1 MPKTQSLLNNWQKM
15 KLAEIAQDIRQSY
28 SPTRTEK
35 KPYVGLEHIEQQ
47 TLQLSEV
54 GRSDE
59 TQSAKKIFKAGDILF
74 GTLRPYFRKV
84 TRPKFDG
91 VCSTDIAVIRPT
103 QKGDGNFLKYFIANQ
118 DFIDYAS
125 NISGGT
131 RMPRANWKT
140 LKERVWQLPELNE
153 QRIIGDVLSTY
164 DNLIENNTKRIKILE
179 EIAQAIYKEW
189 FVYFRFPRLRRGFGG
204 QAGHEKAKS
213 RSERSSATG
222 IKMVDS
228 KTEFSKIPEGWG
240 VGKLSDLATIT
251 MGQSPSSDFY
261 NEIGDGSPFHQGVTN
276 FGFRFPVTNTFS
288 TEGTRK
294 AVAGDILF
302 SVRAPVGRINV
313 ADRNMIIGRGLAAL
327 KSASG
332 YQSFLLY
339 NLKHLFQTEDLIGGG
354 AIFASVTKDDLSNFP
369 VIIPDIKMIEKFES
383 IVRSIDQMIL
393 SISNELSVLRNS
405 RDSLLPK
412 LVGGEVGVKNL

>member
-15 KLAEIAQDIRQSY
+15 KLAEIAQDIRESY

-91 VCSTDIAVIRPT
+91 VCSTDIVVIRPT
-103 QKGDGNFLKYFIANQ
+103 QKGDGDFLKYFIANQ

-140 LKERVWQLPELNE
+140 LKETVWQLPELDE
-153 QRIIGDVLSTY
+153 QRIIGNILSTY
-164 DNLIENNTKRIKILE
+164 DDLLENNARRIQILE
-179 EIAQAIYKEW
+179 QIAQAIYKEW
-189 FVYFRFPRLRRGFGG
+189 FVYFRFP
-204 QAGHEKAKS
+204 GHEK
-213 RSERSSATG
+213 

-228 KTEFSKIPEGWG
+228 KTEFGKIPEGWEI
-240 VGKLSDLATIT
+240 GKLSDLAAIT

-261 NEIGDGSPFHQGVTN
+261 NEIGEGLSFHQGVTN
-276 FGFRFPVTNTFS
+276 FGFRFPVTTTFS

-294 AVAGDILF
+294 AVTGDILF

-327 KSASG
+327 KSVSG
-332 YQSFLLY
+332 HQSFLLY
-339 NLKHLFQTEDLIGGG
+339 NLKNLFQTEDLIGGG
-354 AIFASVTKDDLSNFP
+354 AIFASVTKDDLNNFP
-369 VIIPDIKMIEKFES
+369 VIIPDIRIAGEFES
-383 IVRSIDQMIL
+383 IVHPIDQMIL
-393 SISNELSVLRNS
+393 NISNELLILKNS
-405 RDSLLPK
+405 RDLLLPK
-412 LVGGEVGVKNL
+412 LVNGEIKA